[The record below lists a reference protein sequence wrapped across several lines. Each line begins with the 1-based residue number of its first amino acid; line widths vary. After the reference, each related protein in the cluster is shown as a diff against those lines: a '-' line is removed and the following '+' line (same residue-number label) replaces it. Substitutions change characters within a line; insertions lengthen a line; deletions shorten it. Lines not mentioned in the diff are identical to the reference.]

1 MTCDMLCT
9 LNRQWLG
16 QVALRVVLMIRAA
29 LASRLWGNGL
39 LALLLGMVTAQ
50 AQDSRVLTWVASLD
64 TLGHANGVAKQG
76 DILFVA
82 DEARGLATVDVSDL
96 THPKELGRVELA

>member
-1 MTCDMLCT
+1 
-9 LNRQWLG
+9 
-16 QVALRVVLMIRAA
+16 MIRAA

-76 DILFVA
+76 DILFVG
-82 DEARGLATVDVSDL
+82 DRGCLRP
-96 THPKELGRVELA
+96 HPSEGTGSG